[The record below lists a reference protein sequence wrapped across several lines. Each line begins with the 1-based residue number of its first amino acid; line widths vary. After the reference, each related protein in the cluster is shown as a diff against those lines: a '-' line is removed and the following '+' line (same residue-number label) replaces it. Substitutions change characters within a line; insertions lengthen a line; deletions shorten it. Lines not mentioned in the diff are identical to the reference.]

1 MKIVVIFIQ
10 TIMLFFF
17 IPSDT
22 RKYFDQ
28 GCHCAVGDTKS
39 GCVKQFEFDV
49 FEETML
55 SLRELTK
62 EQLDSVILG
71 QLQAVTPSSLSS
83 KRKILPSSYM
93 YWGLGVCRET
103 FCFIHSVSE
112 KRLTALEIH
121 LNIEGVTERLHGNT
135 KRVSVNAT
143 MHEQT
148 EKLKLFIENYVNINA
163 VVPDRI
169 PGYNSWSWCYCQH
182 RTI

>member
-1 MKIVVIFIQ
+1 
-10 TIMLFFF
+10 MLFFF

-28 GCHCAVGDTKS
+28 GSHCAVGDTKS

-83 KRKILPSSYM
+83 KRKNLPSSYM
-93 YWGLGVCRET
+93 Y
-103 FCFIHSVSE
+103 
-112 KRLTALEIH
+112 
-121 LNIEGVTERLHGNT
+121 
-135 KRVSVNAT
+135 
-143 MHEQT
+143 
-148 EKLKLFIENYVNINA
+148 
-163 VVPDRI
+163 
-169 PGYNSWSWCYCQH
+169 
-182 RTI
+182 